1 MTLSAYRTVSQASP
15 ETDVVSAGG
24 RFPTTQWSLVLAA
37 GGGESTDALSR
48 LCTLYWYPI
57 FAFVRRQ
64 GHSPEDAQ
72 DLTQG
77 FFTRLIEKGDIG
89 DADRSRGRFRTFLLT
104 SCQHFISNERD
115 RSRAQKRGGGRPM
128 ISIDLATAEGRYDR
142 AFSDSET
149 PERVFDRQWSLTL
162 LGSVLDGL
170 RNDYAAAGNERL
182 FDRLSAFLT
191 LDDNAGTHADAARDL
206 GMTPDAV
213 KMALHRLRRKYR
225 DALRR
230 SVADTVGSPDEVE
243 DELRYLLK
251 ALGD

>member
-1 MTLSAYRTVSQASP
+1 MHTGGP
-15 ETDVVSAGG
+15 GG

-37 GGGESTDALSR
+37 GEGESTEALSR

-64 GHSPEDAQ
+64 GFSPEDAQ

-77 FFTRLIEKGDIG
+77 FFARLIEKGDIG
-89 DADRSRGRFRTFLLT
+89 DADRNRGRFRTFLLT
-104 SCQHFISNERD
+104 GCQHFISNERD
-115 RSRAQKRGGGRPM
+115 RTRAQKRGGGRPM
-128 ISIDLATAEGRYDR
+128 VSIDLAVAEGRYAR

-162 LGSVLDGL
+162 LASVLDQL
-170 RNDYAAAGNERL
+170 RHEYVEAGNERL

-191 LDDNAGTHADAARDL
+191 MDDTAGTHAEAGREL
-206 GMTPDAV
+206 GMSADAV
-213 KMALHRLRRKYR
+213 KMALHRLRRRYR

-230 SVADTVGSPDEVE
+230 SVADTVQSPEDVE
-243 DELRYLLK
+243 DELSYLLK